1 MKQSNWRIVATLAGA
16 ALLVGTLAHAKINK
30 ERGNIVST
38 DWNKMEMQIKDPKGR
53 TGTWKVQRDA
63 TVTFT
68 DKKSDF
74 PNPKVTDLRPP
85 MYVYFMFE
93 AGTDVITS
101 FEVREV
107 GFEPSKGGP
116 GVQQDA
122 TITNLDANVG
132 HVEVK
137 LSTGIKTFKVDPKNQ
152 LKAFKQGQK
161 VSIMIETRNGEEFVT
176 VIKPRR

>member
-1 MKQSNWRIVATLAGA
+1 MKQSNWPIVAALAGA
-16 ALLVGTLAHAKINK
+16 ALLVGTLAHAKINT

-38 DWNKMEMQIKDPKGR
+38 DWDKMEMQLKDPKGR

-74 PNPKVTDLRPP
+74 PNPKLTDLRPP
-85 MYVYFMFE
+85 MYIHFKFM
-93 AGTDVITS
+93 AGTNVIQNID
-101 FEVREV
+101 VREV

-152 LKAFKQGQK
+152 LKAFKQGQN
-161 VSIMIETRNGEEFVT
+161 VTIMIETRNGEEFVT